1 MADINIRTKFIGGMV
16 GSALGDAIGE
26 LAFRYRDKETLCR
39 QLEQQ
44 QKYLYTDD
52 TAMAIGIAES
62 LIEKGNLDP
71 RHLGKRFTANFHKE
85 PWRGYGP
92 GPPTI
97 FSMVEE
103 RGISCTEAAK
113 ALFRGRGSFGNGA
126 AMRAAPVGLFFHD
139 SQDLYDKASL
149 SASITH
155 AHPVGKDGAAVQ
167 AKAASLVLS
176 LDPREEF
183 PGDEFMNS
191 LVKFARTPEMKEKM
205 TSVRQLIGENV
216 PPSQA
221 AQVLGRSVVV
231 HESQPFALYA
241 FLRYP
246 HSFQDCLF
254 CAVLHGGD
262 RDTMG
267 AMACAI
273 SGSYVGVNAI
283 PHLWREKLEN
293 DSYITNLALKL
304 FMTKTNKGR

>member
-1 MADINIRTKFIGGMV
+1 
-16 GSALGDAIGE
+16 
-26 LAFRYRDKETLCR
+26 
-39 QLEQQ
+39 
-44 QKYLYTDD
+44 
-52 TAMAIGIAES
+52 
-62 LIEKGNLDP
+62 
-71 RHLGKRFTANFHKE
+71 
-85 PWRGYGP
+85 
-92 GPPTI
+92 
-97 FSMVEE
+97 
-103 RGISCTEAAK
+103 
-113 ALFRGRGSFGNGA
+113 
-126 AMRAAPVGLFFHD
+126 VGLFFHD

-149 SASITH
+149 AASITH
-155 AHPVGKDGAAVQ
+155 AHPVGKDGASVQ

-221 AQVLGRSVVV
+221 ARVLGRSVVV

-241 FLRYP
+241 FLRFP